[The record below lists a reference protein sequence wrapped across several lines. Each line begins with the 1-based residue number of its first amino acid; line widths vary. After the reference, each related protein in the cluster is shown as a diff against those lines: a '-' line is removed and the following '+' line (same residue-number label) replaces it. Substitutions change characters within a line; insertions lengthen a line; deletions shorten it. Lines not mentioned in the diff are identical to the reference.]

1 MRTKKIMN
9 LVCLFSFLICS
20 AGVFAQGTVTGTVT
34 DENNV
39 PILGAT
45 VQVKGT
51 TVGAVTDD
59 NGSYSIQANDGD
71 ILVFSYVGFG
81 TKQRTVSGSVVNV
94 RLLEDVSLLNE
105 VVVSSTR
112 KPVRKLQATTAINS
126 ISAEELGTLK
136 AESFTEAIQNT
147 PGVIIDETQGR
158 KGGFN
163 IRGFPG
169 GSIYATTL
177 IDGLPVSAV
186 AAQSGSQQEFFGIDQ
201 NVQNIEVVRGAAATL
216 FGRAAAAG
224 AINIISK
231 TGGTEHH
238 GNFQITKYSNNSR
251 EGHQF
256 EGEVDFRADFNFNG
270 PLSEK
275 LRYNIGGYVLEDS
288 GVKEQFAK
296 DRGAQVRANF
306 DYLISETSSIRLYG
320 SVFNNQFQN
329 ITDSPWDLENGRIL
343 DGWHP
348 ANTFF
353 NDARPL
359 DRAFGNMN
367 VRQGFFNPTPATEA
381 DGTPIQDAPGANREV
396 TKGGNIG
403 VDFNIDLGNGWFWSE
418 RFRYNN
424 FVYEDINEFNF
435 STFYNEDDTVNRF
448 NGQAF
453 NQNVELITEHRI
465 SKQIVGEKAEHN
477 ISGGVY
483 YSTAERDRLGLNFV
497 YGSSVDFRNPEVGS
511 SFGFSTGSFGFPQP
525 APTSYISN
533 TSSNRG
539 ESATGIFI
547 GDEMVFN
554 KKLSLNV
561 AFRYDWLKS
570 RFNNDPEE
578 IPNSGIEFDPS
589 GDFVENELKFNDF
602 SYSLGANYL
611 IGESSAIYA
620 NYVRA
625 FSLPGSI
632 NATSIVPEDNEVV
645 NNLEIG
651 YRAGLGDLTLD
662 FTVFNTKIDN
672 RIATVFDGNLGEFVE
687 RPAGSNKI
695 FGGEFS
701 VTYTPKAIRGLLI
714 RGSLTLQDSQYEE
727 FFVPL
732 STFDAD
738 RDGVPDG
745 TTVDQNGDLFGLN
758 LVGSGTDAGI
768 NLDGLNAQNRPN
780 TIYNINIGYNA
791 NRWGAD
797 FGGFTYSGGFAD
809 ALNLFELPSISEY
822 NFGAYYSFPLGT
834 DELRISMRIKNLFD
848 GANARQLVV
857 GGQNTDAALIEKQ
870 ANPTGAGRIT
880 TAVLQN
886 PKRVLFTL
894 GYRF

>member
-1 MRTKKIMN
+1 MKKIAT
-9 LVCLFSFLICS
+9 FICS
-20 AGVFAQGTVTGTVT
+20 VVVFCFTTGAFAQGTVTGTVT
-34 DENNV
+34 DDNGV
-39 PILGAT
+39 GILGAS
-45 VQVKGT
+45 VQVQGT
-51 TVGAVTDD
+51 STGAVTDE
-59 NGSYSIQANDGD
+59 NGAYSISANQGD
-71 ILVFSYVGFG
+71 VLVFSYIGFK
-81 TKQRTVSGSVVNV
+81 TKRVEVSGSTVDVQ
-94 RLLEDVSLLNE
+94 LQEDVSLLNE

-126 ISAEELGTLK
+126 ISSEELATIK

-169 GSIYATTL
+169 GSIYSTTL

-238 GNFQITKYSNNSR
+238 GTFQMTKYSNNSR

-256 EGEVDFRADFNFNG
+256 EREVDFRADFNFNG
-270 PLSEK
+270 PISDK

-306 DYLISETSSIRLYG
+306 DYLISENSSIRLYG
-320 SVFNNQFQN
+320 SVLHNQFQN

-343 DGWHP
+343 EGWHP
-348 ANTFF
+348 ANTFY
-353 NDARPL
+353 NDSRPL
-359 DRAFGNMN
+359 DRAFGEIG
-367 VRQGFFNPTPATEA
+367 VRQGFFNPTPAINSVTGNQIT
-381 DGTPIQDAPGANREV
+381 DTPGANRES
-396 TKGGNIG
+396 TRGGNIG

-418 RFRYNN
+418 RFRYQN

-435 STFYNEDDTVNRF
+435 STFYSVDDIVNRF

-453 NQNVELITEHRI
+453 NQNKELITEHRI
-465 SKQIVGEKAEHN
+465 SKEIKGATAQHN
-477 ISGGVY
+477 ISGGIY

-497 YGSSVDFRNPEVGS
+497 YGSNVAFRNPEVGS

-525 APTSYISN
+525 AASSFVST

-539 ESATGIFI
+539 ETATGIFL

-554 KKLSLNV
+554 EKLSVNV
-561 AFRYDWLKS
+561 AFRYDFLKA
-570 RFNNDPEE
+570 RFNNNPEE
-578 IPNSGIEFDPS
+578 IPNSGIDFDF
-589 GDFVENELKFNDF
+589 GEFVENELKFDDYSF
-602 SYSLGANYL
+602 SIGANYL

-632 NATSIVPEDNEVV
+632 NLTTVLPDDNEVV
-645 NNLEIG
+645 NNLEVG

-662 FTVFNTKIDN
+662 FTLYNTKIDN
-672 RIATVFDGNLGEFVE
+672 RTAVIFDGNLGEFIE

-695 FGGEFS
+695 FGGEFAA
-701 VTYTPKAIRGLLI
+701 TYTPKAIKGLLI
-714 RGSLTLQDSQYEE
+714 RGSLTLQDSEYDE

-732 STFDAD
+732 TTFDAN
-738 RDGVPDG
+738 RDGIPDG
-745 TTVDQNGDLFGLN
+745 TNVDQSGDLFGLN
-758 LVGSGTDAGI
+758 LVGSGATAGI
-768 NLDGLNAQNRPN
+768 NLEGLKAQNRPN

-791 NRWGAD
+791 NNWGAD

-809 ALNLFELPSISEY
+809 ALNLFELPNISEY
-822 NFGAYYSFPLGT
+822 NLGAYYAFPLGT
-834 DELRISMRIKNLFD
+834 DELRFSMRIKNLFD

-857 GGQNTDAALIEKQ
+857 GGQNTDAPLIEKQ
-870 ANPTGAGRIT
+870 ANPTGAGRVT
-880 TAVLQN
+880 TAIFQN
-886 PKRVLFTL
+886 PKRVLFTV
-894 GYRF
+894 GYTF